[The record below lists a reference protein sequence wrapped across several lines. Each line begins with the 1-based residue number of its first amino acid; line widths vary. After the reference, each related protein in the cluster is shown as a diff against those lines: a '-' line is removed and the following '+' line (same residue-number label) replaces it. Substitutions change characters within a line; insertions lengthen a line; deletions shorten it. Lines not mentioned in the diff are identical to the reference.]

1 MDDAGVDV
9 PELEQEVLH
18 DLAVVPDDVAL
29 VGEAAVLAAGA
40 HGADDGAA
48 ADVLQVH
55 LYDLHQ
61 RLDVELRVS
70 HHVVLAERV
79 LVEYLLYDGDG
90 ELNEI
95 LLRAACK

>member
-1 MDDAGVDV
+1 VDDAGVDV
-9 PELEQEVLH
+9 PELEEDVLD
-18 DLAVVPDDVAL
+18 DLSVVPDDVAL

-55 LYDLHQ
+55 LYHLHQ
-61 RLDVELRVS
+61 RLDVELRVP

-79 LVEYLLYDGDG
+79 LVENLLFYFIYFISCMIRSI
-90 ELNEI
+90 E
-95 LLRAACK
+95 

>member
-1 MDDAGVDV
+1 MDEAGVDV
-9 PELEQEVLH
+9 PELEEDVLH
-18 DLAVVPDDVAL
+18 SVAVLPDDVAL

-61 RLDVELRVS
+61 RLDVELGVP
-70 HHVVLAERV
+70 HPVVLAERV
-79 LVEYLLYDGDG
+79 LVENLLY
-90 ELNEI
+90 I
-95 LLRAACK
+95 